1 MKLQRYSIYG
11 FSSPQETNHDDGNWC
26 TAIDV
31 TKLEKRLEEA
41 ESLNAEL
48 IEDVTK
54 LEKRLKEAESLNAE
68 LIEFVENFWQA
79 KQKGREDEDWLA
91 DDAWDLMTRQDLRTY

>member
-1 MKLQRYSIYG
+1 MKLQRYSIHC

-31 TKLEKRLEEA
+31 AKLEKRLE
-41 ESLNAEL
+41 
-48 IEDVTK
+48 
-54 LEKRLKEAESLNAE
+54 EAESLNAE

-79 KQKGREDEDWLA
+79 KQKGRENEDWLA